1 MVQKFEVTGVHFEI
15 DKKMYNYVSK
25 KLGSLDRYIPRHSRN
40 SAHLEILLSESKL
53 DGKQQSICEATLYL
67 PHETINL
74 TEKGANMFASIDIV
88 SSKLKQLI
96 QKYKDEHANGKQRRH
111 IIGRIRRRL
120 SSRSST

>member
-15 DKKMYNYVSK
+15 DKQIHDYVTN
-25 KLGSLDRYIPRHSRN
+25 KLGSLDRYIPRQSRS

-53 DGKQQSICEATLYL
+53 DGKHQSICEANLYL
-67 PHETINL
+67 PHVTINL
-74 TEKGANMFASIDIV
+74 KEQAASMNAAVDIV
-88 SSKLKQLI
+88 KTKLKQRI

-120 SSRSST
+120 SGR

>member
-15 DKKMYNYVSK
+15 DKQMHKYVTN
-25 KLGSLDRYIPRHSRN
+25 KLGNLDRYIPRHSRS

-53 DGKQQSICEATLYL
+53 DGKHQAICEATLYL

-74 TEKGANMFASIDIV
+74 TEKAINMHIAIDIV
-88 SSKLKQLI
+88 KSKLKQRI

-111 IIGRIRRRL
+111 IIGRIRRQL
-120 SSRSST
+120 SGH